1 MTDSKKTKSF
11 SSDMTGAAVLSG
23 TAGALIA
30 VLDSVLV
37 NGFGSVSVT
46 GLAVASSVATAT
58 VAAGH
63 SFKVGSV
70 ALVAGATPSG
80 LNGEKRVLAV
90 ASNTFTFDATGISDG
105 SATGTITAKVAAAG
119 WTKQYTG
126 TNVAV
131 YKMGGVEGTGFVLRV
146 DDTGTTVARV
156 RGYEVMS
163 DANTGTGPF
172 PSVAQASGAGLW
184 WSKSNA
190 ASAAARPWRIVADD
204 RGFYYFC
211 KNADAA
217 SEYQDGYFGDIL
229 STKSNDP
236 YSCLLRAH
244 SGDRTASVV
253 TVSDSLVFADSISV
267 GTGMYIARAANAL
280 GSAVPMFNAPAI
292 TIGLPLSH
300 VSGSVG
306 WTYPSPV
313 DNSLTL
319 TPIVVYST
327 QGYRGYMPGV
337 RASPQITHTSFSSGD
352 RVSGSGDMVGK
363 AVVVIKLGAP
373 TAGPSQGVLFVEALS
388 DWRVV

>member
-80 LNGEKRVLAV
+80 LNGEKRVLTV
-90 ASNTFTFDATGISDG
+90 ASNTFTFDATGVSDG

-126 TNVAV
+126 TNIAV

-172 PSVAQASGAGLW
+172 PTTAQWADSGLW

-204 RGFYYFC
+204 RGFFYFC
-211 KNADAA
+211 KQADTGA
-217 SEYQDGYFGDIL
+217 EHQGNYFGDIL
-229 STKSNDP
+229 SLKSNDP
-236 YSCLLRAH
+236 YACVLRANAI
-244 SGDRTASVV
+244 SRVTTAK
-253 TVSDSLVFADSISV
+253 
-267 GTGMYIARAANAL
+267 
-280 GSAVPMFNAPAI
+280 
-292 TIGLPLSH
+292 
-300 VSGSVG
+300 
-306 WTYPSPV
+306 
-313 DNSLTL
+313 
-319 TPIVVYST
+319 
-327 QGYRGYMPGV
+327 
-337 RASPQITHTSFSSGD
+337 AS
-352 RVSGSGDMVGK
+352 RM
-363 AVVVIKLGAP
+363 
-373 TAGPSQGVLFVEALS
+373 
-388 DWRVV
+388 RCC

>member
-46 GLAVASSVATAT
+46 GLAVASSVATAS

-90 ASNTFTFDATGISDG
+90 ASNTFTFDATGVSDG

-126 TNVAV
+126 TNIAV

-146 DDTGTTVARV
+146 DDTDTAVARV

-172 PSVAQASGAGLW
+172 PTTAQWADSGLW
-184 WSKSNA
+184 WSKSNVTG
-190 ASAAARPWRIVADD
+190 AARPWRIVADD
-204 RGFYYFC
+204 RGFFYFC
-211 KNADAA
+211 KQADTGA
-217 SEYQDGYFGDIL
+217 EHQGNYFGDIL
-229 STKSNDP
+229 SLKSNDP
-236 YSCLLRAH
+236 YACVLRAN
-244 SGDRTASVV
+244 TASRISSASWL
-253 TVSDSLVFADSISV
+253 TDSLEAMDSSQTYDGLYV
-267 GTGMYIARAANAL
+267 ARAANTL
-280 GSAVPMFNAPAI
+280 GGSTKIHQYATTAV
-292 TIGLPLSH
+292 GLPLLH
-300 VSGSVG
+300 VTGTTG
-306 WTYPSPV
+306 WLYPSPV
-313 DNSLTL
+313 DNGLML
-319 TPIVVYST
+319 TPVVLYAST
-327 QGYRGYMPGV
+327 GYRGYLPGISV
-337 RASPQITHTSFSSGD
+337 SPQITNASFSTGD
-352 RVSGSGDMVGK
+352 VIAGSGAMAGK
-363 AVVVIKLGAP
+363 SVTVVKLGAP
-373 TAGPSQGVLFVEALS
+373 APGAGQGVVFMAQTS
-388 DWRVV
+388 DWR

>member
-126 TNVAV
+126 TNIAV

-156 RGYEVMS
+156 RGYEAMS

-172 PSVAQASGAGLW
+172 PTTAQWADSGLW

-204 RGFYYFC
+204 RGFFYFC
-211 KNADAA
+211 KQADTGA
-217 SEYQDGYFGDIL
+217 EHQGNYFGDFL
-229 STKSNDP
+229 SLKSNDP
-236 YSCLLRAH
+236 YACVLRAN
-244 SGDRTASVV
+244 T
-253 TVSDSLVFADSISV
+253 DSRISNTSAFTDGLEYMDSSLIYDGLYV
-267 GTGMYIARAANAL
+267 ARAANTLGGAQKHHQYPATAVAL
-280 GSAVPMFNAPAI
+280 S
-292 TIGLPLSH
+292 LQH
-300 VSGSVG
+300 VTGAAG
-306 WTYPSPV
+306 RPYPSPV
-313 DNSLTL
+313 DNGLML
-319 TPIVVYST
+319 TPVVLYTSA
-327 QGYRGYMPGV
+327 GYRGYFPGISV
-337 RASPQITHTSFSSGD
+337 SPQITNDSFSTGD
-352 RVSGSGDMVGK
+352 VIAGSGAMAGK
-363 AVVVIKLGAP
+363 SVTVVKLGAP
-373 TAGPSQGVLFVEALS
+373 VAGSGQGVVFMDQTS
-388 DWRVV
+388 DWR

>member
-90 ASNTFTFDATGISDG
+90 ASNTFTFDATGVSDG

-126 TNVAV
+126 TNIAV

-172 PSVAQASGAGLW
+172 PTTAQWAGSGLW
-184 WSKSNA
+184 WSKSDT

-204 RGFYYFC
+204 RGFFYFC
-211 KNADAA
+211 KQADTGA
-217 SEYQDGYFGDIL
+217 EHQGNYFGDIL
-229 STKSNDP
+229 SLKSNDP
-236 YSCLLRAH
+236 YACVLRAN
-244 SGDRTASVV
+244 TASRSSS
-253 TVSDSLVFADSISV
+253 TSAITDSLEVMDSLQTYDGLYV
-267 GTGMYIARAANAL
+267 ARAANTL
-280 GSAVPMFNAPAI
+280 GGSTKIHQYPTTAV
-292 TIGLPLSH
+292 GLALSH
-300 VSGSVG
+300 TTGAVG
-306 WTYPSPV
+306 WSYPSPV
-313 DNSLTL
+313 DNGLML
-319 TPIVVYST
+319 TPVVLYAST
-327 QGYRGYMPGV
+327 GYRGYLPGISV
-337 RASPQITHTSFSSGD
+337 SPQITNASFSTGD
-352 RVSGSGDMVGK
+352 VIAGSGAMVGK
-363 AVVVIKLGAP
+363 SVTVVKLGAP
-373 TAGPSQGVLFVEALS
+373 AAGAGQGVVFMDQTS
-388 DWRVV
+388 DWRA